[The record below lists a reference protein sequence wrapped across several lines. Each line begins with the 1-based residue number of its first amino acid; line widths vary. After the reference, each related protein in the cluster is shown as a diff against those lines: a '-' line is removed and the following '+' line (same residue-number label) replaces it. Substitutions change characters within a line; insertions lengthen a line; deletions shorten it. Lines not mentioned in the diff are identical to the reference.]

1 VCVIRLSILSRRQP
15 LQIRQVTGNHTG
27 RFRGDADRGAS
38 KKKSQFA
45 TDRQCKYI
53 TFIISGK
60 HTGDTACA
68 MTWFAFNVLRL
79 QYDDVAFFKFRTINR
94 TTISLRLARSLDDL
108 VDRQSP
114 IELLK
119 VKLVC
124 GVDEVSVTIR
134 SY

>member
-1 VCVIRLSILSRRQP
+1 
-15 LQIRQVTGNHTG
+15 
-27 RFRGDADRGAS
+27 
-38 KKKSQFA
+38 
-45 TDRQCKYI
+45 
-53 TFIISGK
+53 
-60 HTGDTACA
+60 